1 MSVQE
6 ALTAAG
12 AGRIALLLAP
22 DLTSAELAAQLGP
35 GARVLTPDD
44 LVLGGPDTPGALV
57 VISLAEGLV
66 GLIDGCWAGPWALRA
81 WHTRARPEATLLH
94 ARCAHPAVVARMR
107 EVLAVTTFGEV
118 AEIGADVEPTDAVDP
133 SRVTAALTRAGE
145 GAVVVSQEEGELLR
159 DAAYAGQLPAVW
171 RVPFLLRVA
180 NDRRFKSPFVDRDPE
195 LAEFHATYR
204 DHVGG
209 LGMLESAEYKLHGRH
224 DKDLRRFSHALDIPV
239 LDLVRIF
246 RKLDR
251 AGLVISVGV
260 EEGSG
265 DRPNLV
271 IEGADPQPDPARVVA
286 GIQEL
291 RDLRTALGLVAD
303 ADRTSPPATVEEI
316 SPIDSLFSSL
326 ESLEP
331 ASAMQDSPPE
341 PGPDAG
347 LDSEPEGIPEDE
359 IELPTHLPGLVALVA
374 GDLASARAELGAVEG
389 ELAAE
394 ALLLGGFCYEVLAE
408 DGEATRFYAIPAPVV
423 EMASRAL
430 ELERVPAERIRTSL
444 DRDFPEAFVELPR
457 PGLVEIFF
465 DGGELAGTH
474 RLRELA
480 GRRDFEGGKLK
491 GARAVQR
498 ELAAGRTSDDDPRDE
513 GWATLAE
520 VLALR
525 DAGEGLTAWETL
537 ERVDVD
543 LDLSVLRSELIEL
556 LPAEHEE
563 RAALEQRRAEERAER
578 ELRQIRNGLGLAL
591 RTRGQEDDAGH
602 GALEA
607 AEAAG
612 RLDEISSFL
621 ERMAERN
628 PRDPGPHLWLARLR
642 LRQADLRE
650 AEAAYFDAAYT
661 VMGRSAGVEW
671 WFELVDRAL
680 RDEKLVWMWG
690 AFKRFLK
697 EDPDSPAFDRLVA
710 ARLDE
715 GTYGDDIRPDLRKIL
730 DRFGGPHR
738 FPNAW
743 RHLQKDDDVDDWRSA
758 LMKFKPSD

>member
-118 AEIGADVEPTDAVDP
+118 LESGADVEPTDAVDP
-133 SRVTAALTRAGE
+133 SGVTAALARAGE

-180 NDRRFKSPFVDRDPE
+180 NDRRFKSPFVDQDPE

-251 AGLVISVGV
+251 AGLVISAGV

-291 RDLRTALGLVAD
+291 RNLRAALGLVAD
-303 ADRTSPPATVEEI
+303 AERPSSTAAEAAI
-316 SPIDSLFSSL
+316 SSIDSLFSSL

-331 ASAMQDSPPE
+331 APAMEDIPPE
-341 PGPDAG
+341 PPPIAAEESGQ
-347 LDSEPEGIPEDE
+347 EGAPEDE
-359 IELPTHLPGLVALVA
+359 IELPTHLPGLVALAA
-374 GDLASARAELGAVEG
+374 GDMAAARAELGAVEG

-394 ALLLGGFCYEVLAE
+394 ALLLGGFCYEVIAE
-408 DGEATRFYAIPAPVV
+408 DGEATRLYAIPAAVV

-480 GRRDFEGGKLK
+480 GRRDFEGGKLT
-491 GARAVQR
+491 GARAAQR
-498 ELAAGRTSDDDPRDE
+498 ELAAGRTCDDDQRDE

-543 LDLSVLRSELIEL
+543 LDLSVIRSELIEL
-556 LPAEHEE
+556 LPPEHEE

-578 ELRQIRNGLGLAL
+578 ELREIRNGLGLAL
-591 RTRGQEDDAGH
+591 RTRGQEDEAGFA
-602 GALEA
+602 ALETA
-607 AEAAG
+607 SASG
-612 RLDEISSFL
+612 RLDEIATFL

-628 PRDPGPHLWLARLR
+628 TRDPGPHLWLGRLR
-642 LRQADLRE
+642 LRQGDLRE
-650 AEAAYFDAAYT
+650 AEAAYFRSVYAVA
-661 VMGRSAGVEW
+661 GRAIGVEW

-680 RDEKLVWMWG
+680 QDENLVWMWG
-690 AFKRFLK
+690 AYKRFIK

-710 ARLDE
+710 ARLEE
-715 GTYGDDIRPDLRKIL
+715 GTYGDDVRPDLRKVL

-738 FPNAW
+738 FPQSW
-743 RHLQKDDDVDDWRSA
+743 RHLQTENDVDPWKAA
-758 LMKFKPSD
+758 LLGLKLKD